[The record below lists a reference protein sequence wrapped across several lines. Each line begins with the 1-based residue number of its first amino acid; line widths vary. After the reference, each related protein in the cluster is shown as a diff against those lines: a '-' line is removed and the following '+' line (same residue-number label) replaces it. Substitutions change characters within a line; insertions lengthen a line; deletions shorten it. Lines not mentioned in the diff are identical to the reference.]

1 LQLNVTDN
9 VILVALL
16 NACGRSVTANRT
28 KDFYADQWGGGGGG
42 WVVVNVILSAG
53 IPVLQSTVA
62 VVDSGLLNRSQELE
76 AEVEGLWA
84 TIVPPSAVEQV
95 KKMMDDFRQQKLSL
109 NGSVG
114 DGTTF
119 K

>member
-1 LQLNVTDN
+1 MRARAHNGEDGYRGDRW
-9 VILVALL
+9 LL
-16 NACGRSVTANRT
+16 IVSV
-28 KDFYADQWGGGGGG
+28 
-42 WVVVNVILSAG
+42 G

-62 VVDSGLLNRSQELE
+62 VVDGGFLNRSQELE

-95 KKMMDDFRQQKLSL
+95 EKLMNEFRRHKLSL

-114 DGTTF
+114 DGSTF
-119 K
+119 Q